1 MASKKKSG
9 AAAPSAR
16 GRTAKAAAKKVVRAV
31 KKAAAT
37 VSQGAAAKKKAGAKK
52 KTAPKPKAKKVAAK
66 KKPVA
71 KKVAAKKRTL
81 KKAAPKMAAVKKAAP
96 KRGTPKKVAAKKAA
110 PKKAAPK
117 KAAPKKAAPK
127 KAAPKKAAPK
137 KAAPKKAGPKNV
149 APKKAGAKNVPPK
162 KPAAK
167 KVATKKVAPKKA
179 ASKKVTAKKR
189 AAKKVAA
196 KKKTAAKKPA
206 ARTTGPRT
214 SRRKWQDPPVVPP
227 GAIPGL
233 SEEDQIRSAKYLP
246 RELPKRLFEEERFLF
261 PESYGVNRVRLLVR
275 DPEWVFAYW
284 DVSAETMKGLARS
297 LGERAFKLSR
307 LTLRVLDP
315 VSGGTSDI
323 LLPSGSRWWYIR
335 TDAARRT
342 YRAEIG
348 VTLPS
353 GEFRRL
359 AESNAV
365 VTPRVGPSRERAR
378 RRLSYAGAGDLP
390 LEEATAAGK
399 ADRKAGLASEPWT
412 GTGEAADSGERG
424 GASEK
429 FRPARPGDEA
439 RPGASDAFRPGASDT
454 HRR

>member
-1 MASKKKSG
+1 MKKAAPKARRS
-9 AAAPSAR
+9 AAARKKAAPKAKVKKAAAKA
-16 GRTAKAAAKKVVRAV
+16 TKKPAAKKPTKKAAAKKV
-31 KKAAAT
+31 
-37 VSQGAAAKKKAGAKK
+37 
-52 KTAPKPKAKKVAAK
+52 
-66 KKPVA
+66 
-71 KKVAAKKRTL
+71 
-81 KKAAPKMAAVKKAAP
+81 
-96 KRGTPKKVAAKKAA
+96 A
-110 PKKAAPK
+110 PKKATPKKATLK

-137 KAAPKKAGPKNV
+137 KAAPKKAGTRKA
-149 APKKAGAKNVPPK
+149 APK
-162 KPAAK
+162 
-167 KVATKKVAPKKA
+167 
-179 ASKKVTAKKR
+179 R
-189 AAKKVAA
+189 
-196 KKKTAAKKPA
+196 TAAKKA
-206 ARTTGPRT
+206 AAIKRSTARTTGLGT
-214 SRRKWQDPPVVPP
+214 SRRRRREAPVVPP

-246 RELPKRLFEEERFLF
+246 RELPDRLFEEERFLF

-315 VSGGTSDI
+315 VSGGSSDI

-390 LEEATAAGK
+390 LEETSAAGK
-399 ADRKAGLASEPWT
+399 ADREAGLASEPWT
-412 GTGEAADSGERG
+412 GAGDASASGGHG
-424 GASEK
+424 GASDS
-429 FRPARPGDEA
+429 FRPTRPGGEA
-439 RPGASDAFRPGASDT
+439 RPGASDTFRPGASDT